1 MLDMSPLRDDVSHP
15 FKASVRANELLEFA
29 CHMSNF
35 SLPLLLRAPT
45 PTQSSLTFSE
55 ANPRDLKRWISRLPK
70 ANLGE
75 MARQLYQG
83 LTELN
88 QLITPSENRLQLLEL
103 LRPEVYFVCKHL
115 ERHFLNQAIVLDER
129 PRKVANL
136 CQALQNHLATGYK
149 QIIQQVAPRYTRDQA
164 GLFSTALQRA
174 LHGLNGP
181 LIRANQLY
189 CPVQDGLWLELHQIY
204 QIARQYQLHNTPV
217 EEPLAHHSK
226 VLSVEQTYVI
236 ALLMGCSRCNQMRQ
250 LNIGKLADALEA
262 WSPLVKLQLPVT
274 ESSLFALDP
283 TVDKPP
289 LYRTL
294 FSDEQ
299 SPRLL
304 GINTYALA
312 EAINQYLALPDDQ
325 RTPSPLLIPTGINT
339 DLLQHLAVA
348 WGDVAERT
356 FQRTAGQGTLKL
368 CIGMS
373 ALHFYVAGQKSFSE
387 LLQLN
392 SAGSAASFSLKMA
405 NDDAD
410 DPWASAFDTQRGKTS
425 SVLLPYEEIEYP
437 KNDGDSDS
445 LSNNQHTFPTFDLN
459 IVNHSPGG
467 YCLAWQKDVP
477 QQLQAGELVG
487 IQDDAGQGWSIAI
500 VRWIRQVR
508 SGGTQ
513 MGIEL
518 IAPFAQPCGMQLI
531 REQQNSQYLRTL
543 MLPEVRAMEKPPT
556 VLAPRLPFQEGNKV
570 MINVAGEERRAS
582 LSNRQ
587 VSSASYN
594 QFEYQM
600 YDAPKATEAEKAR
613 PDQEFDSL
621 WGTL

>member
-1 MLDMSPLRDDVSHP
+1 
-15 FKASVRANELLEFA
+15 
-29 CHMSNF
+29 MSNF

-45 PTQSSLTFSE
+45 PTQSSLTFCE
-55 ANPRDLKRWISRLPK
+55 ATPRDLRRWISRLPK

-88 QLITPSENRLQLLEL
+88 QLVTPSDNRLQLLEL

-149 QIIQQVAPRYTRDQA
+149 QIIQQVAARYSKDQS

-189 CPVQDGLWLELHQIY
+189 CPVQEGLWLEIHQIY
-204 QIARQYQLHNTPV
+204 QIARHYGLHHAMID
-217 EEPLAHHSK
+217 EPMAHHTK
-226 VLSVEQTYVI
+226 ALSVEQTYVI

-262 WSPLVKLQLPVT
+262 WSPLVKLQFPAE
-274 ESSLFALDP
+274 ESSLFALD
-283 TVDKPP
+283 TTADKPP
-289 LYRTL
+289 LYGTL
-294 FSDEQ
+294 FTDEQ
-299 SPRLL
+299 IPRLL
-304 GINTYALA
+304 GINTSGLA
-312 EAINQYLALPDDQ
+312 DAIHQYLALPDDQ
-325 RTPSPLLIPTGINT
+325 RSPSRLLIPTGINT
-339 DLLQHLAVA
+339 DLLQHLAAA
-348 WGDVAERT
+348 WGDVAERA

-373 ALHFYVAGQKSFSE
+373 ALHYYVAGQKSFSE

-392 SAGSAASFSLKMA
+392 SATSVANFSLKMA
-405 NDDAD
+405 NDADD
-410 DPWASAFDTQRGKTS
+410 DPWSSAFDTQRGNTS

-437 KNDGDSDS
+437 KIDGDSDS
-445 LSNNQHTFPTFDLN
+445 LSNGQHTFPTFDLN

-467 YCLAWQKDVP
+467 YCLAWQKEVP

-487 IQDDAGQGWSIAI
+487 IQDDAGQGWSVAI
-500 VRWIRQVR
+500 VRWVRQVR

-543 MLPEVRAMEKPPT
+543 MLPEVRAMDKPPT
-556 VLAPRLPFQEGNKV
+556 VLAPRLPFQEGSKV
-570 MINVAGEERRAS
+570 MINVHGEERRAS
-582 LSNRQ
+582 LSNRRI
-587 VSSASYN
+587 SSASYN

-600 YDAPKATEAEKAR
+600 YDAPRVAESEK
-613 PDQEFDSL
+613 PKPGQEFDSL

>member
-1 MLDMSPLRDDVSHP
+1 
-15 FKASVRANELLEFA
+15 
-29 CHMSNF
+29 MSNF

-174 LHGLNGP
+174 VHGLNGP

-262 WSPLVKLQLPVT
+262 WSALVKLQSPAT
-274 ESSLFALDP
+274 QSSLFALDP
-283 TVDKPP
+283 TADKPP

-304 GINTYALA
+304 GINTLALA

-356 FQRTAGQGTLKL
+356 FQRTPGQGTLRL

-392 SAGSAASFSLKMA
+392 SATSAASFSLKMA

-487 IQDDAGQGWSIAI
+487 IQDDAGQGWSVAI

-556 VLAPRLPFQEGNKV
+556 VLAPRLPFQEGSMV
-570 MINVAGEERRAS
+570 MINVNGEERRAS

-600 YDAPKATEAEKAR
+600 YDAPKAAETEKAR

>member
-1 MLDMSPLRDDVSHP
+1 
-15 FKASVRANELLEFA
+15 
-29 CHMSNF
+29 MSNF

-174 LHGLNGP
+174 VHGLNGP

-189 CPVQDGLWLELHQIY
+189 CPIQDGLWLELHQIY

-262 WSPLVKLQLPVT
+262 WSALVKLQSPAT
-274 ESSLFALDP
+274 QSSLFALDP
-283 TVDKPP
+283 TADKPP

-304 GINTYALA
+304 GINTLALA

-356 FQRTAGQGTLKL
+356 FQRTPGQGTLRL

-392 SAGSAASFSLKMA
+392 SATSAASFSLKMA

-487 IQDDAGQGWSIAI
+487 IQDDAGQGWSVAI

-556 VLAPRLPFQEGNKV
+556 VLAPRLPFQEGSMV
-570 MINVAGEERRAS
+570 MINVNGEERRAS

-600 YDAPKATEAEKAR
+600 YDAPKAAETEKAML
-613 PDQEFDSL
+613 DQEFDSL

>member
-1 MLDMSPLRDDVSHP
+1 
-15 FKASVRANELLEFA
+15 
-29 CHMSNF
+29 MSNL
-35 SLPLLLRAPT
+35 SLPMLLRAPT
-45 PTQSSLTFSE
+45 PTQSSLSFSE
-55 ANPRDLKRWISRLPK
+55 ATPRDLKRWISRLPK

-83 LTELN
+83 LSELN
-88 QLITPSENRLQLLEL
+88 QLITASDNRLQMLEL

-149 QIIQQVAPRYTRDQA
+149 QVIQQVAPTYSKDQSVLLA
-164 GLFSTALQRA
+164 TALQRA

-189 CPVQDGLWLELHQIY
+189 CPVQDGLWLELHQLY
-204 QIARQYQLHNTPV
+204 QIARQFQLHQVQVDEPV
-217 EEPLAHHSK
+217 AHHTST
-226 VLSVEQTYVI
+226 LSPEQTYVI
-236 ALLMGCSRCNQMRQ
+236 ALMMGCSRCNQMRQ

-262 WSPLVKLQLPVT
+262 WSALVTLQVPAD
-274 ESSLFALDP
+274 ESSLFALDL
-283 TVDKPP
+283 TSDKPP

-299 SPRLL
+299 LPKLM
-304 GINTYALA
+304 GIRPLALA
-312 EAINQYLALPDDQ
+312 DSINHYLALPDGQ
-325 RTPSPLLIPTGINT
+325 RTPSKLLIPTGINT
-339 DLLQHLAVA
+339 DLLQHLAAA

-373 ALHFYVAGQKSFSE
+373 ALHYYVAGQKPFSE

-392 SAGSAASFSLKMA
+392 KASIVADFSLKVV
-405 NDDAD
+405 NDNED
-410 DPWASAFDTQRGKTS
+410 DPWAGAFDTHRGNTS
-425 SVLLPYEEIEYP
+425 SVLLPYEEIAYE
-437 KNDGDSDS
+437 KSDNDADAS
-445 LSNNQHTFPTFDLN
+445 SNAQNTFPTFDVN

-467 YCLAWQKDVP
+467 YCLAWQREVP
-477 QQLQAGELVG
+477 AQLQAGELLG
-487 IQDDAGQGWSIAI
+487 IQDDSGQGWSIAI
-500 VRWIRQVR
+500 VRWVRQVR
-508 SGGTQ
+508 GGGTQ

-518 IAPFAQPCGMQLI
+518 IAPFAQPCGMQLV
-531 REQQNSQYLRTL
+531 REQQSSQYLRTL
-543 MLPEVRAMEKPPT
+543 MLPEVRAMGKPAT
-556 VLAPRLPFQEGNKV
+556 VLAPRLPFQDGSKV
-570 MINVAGEERRAS
+570 MINLNGEERRAT

-587 VSSASYN
+587 ISSTSYN
-594 QFEYQM
+594 QFEYQV
-600 YDAPKATEAEKAR
+600 YDAPKAAESEKPGPR
-613 PDQEFDSL
+613 PGQEFDSL